1 MELTP
6 CSSALDFWHFL
17 VELDIFPL
25 HISSISILNFYYSL
39 IFSQF
44 EIENIIYV
52 PFIQVIQVFKI
63 FFVIFQIWY
72 WPNHRDWFPKF
83 ANGLNIKID
92 IVHKACIWVTK
103 VSFCQN
109 DPIIGES
116 FWQKSS
122 LVPLIFFE
130 ICLFWYFA
138 NSQILGISLYLTF
151 KLVSGFRMGSL
162 MTWKSAIN
170 PPL

>member
-25 HISSISILNFYYSL
+25 HISFISILNFYYSL

-92 IVHKACIWVTK
+92 IVHKVHTYMSDQGVFLSKWPHNRRIILAKEQLGHYYIFWTMPILI
-103 VSFCQN
+103 FCQFEN
-109 DPIIGES
+109 FGY
-116 FWQKSS
+116 QS
-122 LVPLIFFE
+122 LCQNHTRKTKCFPFF
-130 ICLFWYFA
+130 Y
-138 NSQILGISLYLTF
+138 QT
-151 KLVSGFRMGSL
+151 KLEQ
-162 MTWKSAIN
+162 TT
-170 PPL
+170 